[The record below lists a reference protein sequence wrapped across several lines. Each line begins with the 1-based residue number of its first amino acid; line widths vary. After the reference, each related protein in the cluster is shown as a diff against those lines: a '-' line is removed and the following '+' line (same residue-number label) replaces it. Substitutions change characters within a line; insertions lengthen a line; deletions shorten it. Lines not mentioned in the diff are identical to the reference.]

1 MKKVWVS
8 REALIPK
15 PFYKHKIFVFFLLLL
30 CVSITFLIYQVKF
43 VSQLQ
48 NPTEL
53 FAENLSSRELR
64 PTKERQHK
72 PQHAGVKEINTN
84 PTSVLRGIRIRD
96 IDSYTQKLTSPMF
109 QCLDRSKTIEW
120 TKVNDDFCDCADGT
134 DETYTNAVSWM
145 EPLL

>member
-1 MKKVWVS
+1 MKKVWVP

-15 PFYKHKIFVFFLLLL
+15 PFYKQKIFVFFLLLL

-64 PTKERQHK
+64 PTIERRHK
-72 PQHAGVKEINTN
+72 PQHAGVKEITTKT
-84 PTSVLRGIRIRD
+84 TSVLRGIRIRD
-96 IDSYTQKLTSPMF
+96 IDSYTQKLTSPRF
-109 QCLDRSKTIEW
+109 QCLDRSKTIDW
-120 TKVNDDFCDCADGT
+120 AKVNDDFCDCADGT
-134 DETYTNAVSWM
+134 DETYTNAVSWIA
-145 EPLL
+145 LLV